1 MSEEDLMRS
10 NACLVVAMCAVL
22 AASTAWA
29 AENAASR
36 HHRHGRHVTHTAQ
49 APTSERRVPAA
60 ESGSLNRF
68 QPFKPYAH
76 PGEGDDDGLSR
87 DPDECNKGCIDGN
100 PG

>member
-1 MSEEDLMRS
+1 MRS
-10 NACLVVAMCAVL
+10 NACLLVTMCAIL

-29 AENAASR
+29 AENATSR
-36 HHRHGRHVTHTAQ
+36 HHRHHGRHVMHTAP

-60 ESGSLNRF
+60 ESGSADRF

-76 PGEGDDDGLSR
+76 PGDGDDDGLSR

>member
-1 MSEEDLMRS
+1 MRS
-10 NACLVVAMCAVL
+10 NACVLVAICAVL
-22 AASTAWA
+22 AASTTWA

-36 HHRHGRHVTHTAQ
+36 HHRHHGRHVTHTAP
-49 APTSERRVPAA
+49 APTAERRVPAA
-60 ESGSLNRF
+60 ESGSLDRF

-76 PGEGDDDGLSR
+76 PGDGDDDGLSR